1 MLDTLFSVAS
11 TLVLPVWLA
20 LAVAPTHRWTQR
32 IAAGAVPALLAVA
45 YIVLLVVSLRDPAAP
60 GGGFGSL
67 DAVAALF
74 ADRRAL
80 LAGWLHYLAFD
91 LFVGAWEAR
100 DAEREGVPRWALVPC
115 LVLTFM
121 AGPAGWLVYRLVRT
135 ATTRRLFSQDPAVL
149 GAAIP

>member
-1 MLDTLFSVAS
+1 MLDTLFSIAS
-11 TLVLPVWLA
+11 TLVLPAWLA
-20 LAVAPTHRWTQR
+20 LAVAPTNRWTQR
-32 IAAGAVPALLAVA
+32 AAAWLVPALLAVA
-45 YIVLLVVSLRDPAAP
+45 YAVLLGLAFAQPTTT

-74 ADRRAL
+74 GDRRAL

-100 DAEREGVPRWALVPC
+100 DAATLRVPRWLLIPC

-121 AGPAGWLVYRLVRT
+121 AGPAGWLLY
-135 ATTRRLFSQDPAVL
+135 
-149 GAAIP
+149 AAIRTVYARRQRSEQNG